1 LSMRHNWI
9 YILLMF
15 MVVLPCCT
23 SFKNEQDTIAIR
35 YVQLPLLYNYMIQ
48 TSPDVSQLQQQYK
61 EIQSKLGTMSE
72 VVDSDERK
80 NCMEKLN
87 SINKEMEKQKK
98 IFLAD
103 IQQAVATIAKR
114 KGYTIILGGGDTV
127 VYAKDGY
134 DITNEVLK
142 ELVATRL
149 QKSPVTR

>member
-1 LSMRHNWI
+1 LSMRFNWI
-9 YILLMF
+9 YTLLIF
-15 MVVLPCCT
+15 MVLLLCC
-23 SFKNEQDTIAIR
+23 SSLEKEQDTIAIR

-80 NCMEKLN
+80 NCIEKLN

-103 IQQAVATIAKR
+103 IQQAVAITAKR

>member
-1 LSMRHNWI
+1 MSMRFNWI
-9 YILLMF
+9 YTLLIF
-15 MVVLPCCT
+15 MVLLLCC
-23 SFKNEQDTIAIR
+23 SSLKKEQDTIAIR

-48 TSPDVSQLQQQYK
+48 TSPDVSQLQQHYK

-103 IQQAVATIAKR
+103 IQQAVAIIAKR

>member
-1 LSMRHNWI
+1 M
-9 YILLMF
+9 
-15 MVVLPCCT
+15 
-23 SFKNEQDTIAIR
+23 DA
-35 YVQLPLLYNYMIQ
+35 
-48 TSPDVSQLQQQYK
+48 
-61 EIQSKLGTMSE
+61 
-72 VVDSDERK
+72 
-80 NCMEKLN
+80 
-87 SINKEMEKQKK
+87 INKEMEKQKK

-103 IQQAVATIAKR
+103 IQQAVATVAKR

>member
-1 LSMRHNWI
+1 MSMRFNWI
-9 YILLMF
+9 YTLLIF
-15 MVVLPCCT
+15 MVLLLCC
-23 SFKNEQDTIAIR
+23 SSLEKEQDTIAIR
-35 YVQLPLLYNYMIQ
+35 YVQLSLLYNYMIQ
-48 TSPDVSQLQQQYK
+48 TSPDASQLQQQYK
-61 EIQSKLGTMSE
+61 EIQSKLGTINE
-72 VVDSDERK
+72 VVDGDERK
-80 NCMEKLN
+80 NCIEKLN

-103 IQQAVATIAKR
+103 IQQAVAIIAKR

>member
-1 LSMRHNWI
+1 S
-9 YILLMF
+9 
-15 MVVLPCCT
+15 
-23 SFKNEQDTIAIR
+23 
-35 YVQLPLLYNYMIQ
+35 VQLPLLYNYMIQ

-80 NCMEKLN
+80 NCIEKLN

-103 IQQAVATIAKR
+103 IQQAVAIIAKR